1 VQSYINDPKARA
13 SYPQVRP
20 KHLKVMLDKLARWTP
35 EPTRMTGADAERM
48 AGRRRQAE
56 GVGHLPSN

>member
-1 VQSYINDPKARA
+1 
-13 SYPQVRP
+13 
-20 KHLKVMLDKLARWTP
+20 MLEKLARWTP

-56 GVGHLPSN
+56 GVGHLANA